1 MIAFL
6 LSGVHAVA
14 DDTVYVEPT
23 DTIKIPRKKLRA
35 ANNTN
40 GLTADNLLPQFANL
54 TPEAASLGRYGA
66 FQVSE
71 YSGAANISIPL
82 YEVKSGDVSF
92 PISLYY
98 DASGIKVEQDASF
111 VGLGWNLSYGGMI
124 SHIVCGNDD
133 FQNESTYRNSTWT
146 SFWEGTKSLPKDQP
160 CQTYRPVSVDYV
172 GVGNEWGPRNENE
185 SNLYGNLSKG
195 FDTPDIFQGNFCGHR
210 ISFIIDPRGGK
221 GSDGQDPIVILNDDP
236 SRYRISYTSGR
247 FGGFT
252 YPSTITITDDK
263 GITYEFSAYTEHNF
277 SPIRVDS
284 YYLTKIYGPD
294 GANGKSAITIEYEQV
309 HVAFG
314 NNSRPY
320 SKPHQATAKRIKANY
335 DNIPN
340 TDNFP
345 STFSSLLYSFYSSPE
360 IDCGENGSCNR
371 VYPTKITTALDVIEF
386 SKGTRSD
393 IPDLKSISGITIK
406 SKTGSVQRNIS
417 FTYGYFN
424 EKNHQSSYS
433 GKRLKLTALA
443 IDDQKYSFEYDSQD
457 LPAFTSFSKDYWGY
471 YNGANTSASR
481 FDGCSPAYTISG
493 GVVMP
498 VEHLDGSNRLA
509 SERLCGVGMLKKV
522 VYPTGGYTAYEYE
535 IHRFNDKYYYP
546 DAASL
551 PVFASNN
558 TASPTSANINGGYS
572 IGGGLRIK
580 TIKNYDSD
588 GTYLHGVSYKYA
600 GGKLLTPT
608 VQLEKH
614 FVEFRY
620 HNPTGL
626 GNDDRFP
633 SVSFYYANTEPSYLY
648 ACSLGI
654 PATVGYDSVE
664 KDEMDGSGNI
674 LRKTVYEFHNFSYI
688 STDGN
693 TNAINSRMQ
702 NAFFFN
708 SYYDTSKGYLN
719 GKLKKETRYSDTG
732 STMYVADYTY
742 SSTKLGS
749 ALFAKCIPTHL
760 PGFKLAAERYDL
772 AFYRKFFTWSY
783 PASKSETYYNGSG
796 SVSNSSTTTYSYNS
810 DNYQV
815 SEQTVDDGVNSIRT
829 CFWYPTD
836 GKSSGTSYL
845 TSKHNL
851 TEVTGVDNYKNSV
864 FVGGSKYD
872 YTTDN
877 GIPVVNNCYSILP
890 NSSKTNVLEMS
901 VVSYDGYGNI
911 REYQKKNGTPVTVI
925 WSYNHQ
931 MPILEVVGKTYSA
944 VKNASSTVAALEG
957 AADVSLNTLKSVH
970 ASLRSQLSDAY
981 VTAIA
986 YNQWHQVSCIINPNG
1001 YETDY
1006 SYSYGRLT
1014 QSSDTSG
1021 AIQKYSYNYKQQ

>member
-1 MIAFL
+1 MAFL
-6 LSGVHAVA
+6 LSGTHALA
-14 DDTVYVEPT
+14 E
-23 DTIKIPRKKLRA
+23 DTIRSERADTTAGPRKKLRA
-35 ANNTN
+35 VNNSN

-82 YEVKSGDVSF
+82 YEVKSGAVSF
-92 PISLYY
+92 PINLYY
-98 DASGIKVEQDASF
+98 DASGIKVEQDATF

-133 FQNESTYRNSTWT
+133 FQNENGYRTSFWT
-146 SFWEGTKSLPKDQP
+146 SFWASSNTIPKDQP
-160 CQTYRPVSVDYV
+160 CQIYRPVFVNYV
-172 GVGNEWGPRNENE
+172 GVGNDWGPQNEKE
-185 SNLYGNLSKG
+185 SWFYQNMSKG
-195 FDTPDIFQGNFCGHR
+195 YDLQDVFHATFCGHHL
-210 ISFIIDPRGGK
+210 SFIIDPRYGAGT
-221 GSDGQDPIVILNDDP
+221 DGNYPAVLLNDDP
-236 SRYRISYTSGR
+236 NRYKISYTTGR
-247 FGGFT
+247 FGAFI
-252 YPSTITITDDK
+252 YPSTFTITDSK
-263 GITYEFSAYTEHNF
+263 GITYVFSAYTEHNYT
-277 SPIRVDS
+277 PTRVDS
-284 YYLTKIYGPD
+284 YYLTKVYGPD
-294 GANGKSAITIEYEQV
+294 GPNGKSVVDLEYTQI
-309 HVAFG
+309 HCAFG
-314 NNSRPY
+314 YHSRPAT
-320 SKPHQATAKRIKANY
+320 KRHQATAKRIRSTT

-340 TDNFP
+340 TEN
-345 STFSSLLYSFYSSPE
+345 FSSIFTNLLSSFYSSPE

-406 SKTGSVQRNIS
+406 SKTGSVQRSIS
-417 FTYGYFN
+417 FTYGYYN
-424 EKNHQSSYS
+424 EKSPDSSYS
-433 GKRLKLTALA
+433 GKRLKLTGLT
-443 IDDQKYSFEYDSQD
+443 IDDQKYRFEYDSRNI
-457 LPAFTSFSKDYWGY
+457 PAFTSYSKDYWGY
-471 YNGANTSASR
+471 YNGANPNAFR

-493 GVVMP
+493 GLVKP

-509 SERLCGVGMLKKV
+509 SESLCSAGMLKRI
-522 VYPTGGYTAYEYE
+522 VYPTGGHTDYEYE

-588 GTYLHGVSYKYA
+588 GTYLRGVSYKYA

-620 HNPTGL
+620 HNPAGL

-693 TNAINSRMQ
+693 TNTINSRMQ

-708 SYYDTSKGYLN
+708 SYYDTNEGYLN
-719 GKLKKETRYSDTG
+719 GKVKKETVYSDAG
-732 STMYVADYTY
+732 KTMYVADYAY
-742 SSTKLGS
+742 DHIKMGS
-749 ALFAKCIPTHL
+749 VLYAKCIPTHL
-760 PGFKLAAERYDL
+760 PGFKLAAEKYDL
-772 AFYRKFFTWSY
+772 AFYRKFITWSY
-783 PASKSETYYNGSG
+783 PISKSETYYDGNG
-796 SVSNSSTTTYSYNS
+796 SVSNSKTTTYSYNS

-815 SEQTVDDGVNSIRT
+815 SEQTVDDGVNTIRT
-829 CFWYPTD
+829 CFWYPSD

-851 TEVTGVDNYKNSV
+851 IEVTGVDNYKNSV

-986 YNQWHQVSCIINPNG
+986 YNQWHQVSCIISPNG
-1001 YETDY
+1001 YETNY
-1006 SYSYGRLT
+1006 NYSYGRLT
-1014 QSSDTSG
+1014 QSSDASG